1 MTDLAFRAY
10 DPARDAPLMFD
21 LYRDPFEQALF
32 AQRVPLTT
40 LGEFEEWLDG
50 NMRGNYHEFRAIACA
65 DTGELAGFTF
75 AYDYRPFDLHCK
87 VCVYMRPEWRGSGA
101 AGLMG
106 ARFMGDLFAAYPLR
120 KIYALVYGYNA
131 ESLRSNLEA
140 GFVEEAVL
148 SQYRYLGGAWH
159 DCHVLSLSRE
169 AYEKGLGKLVG
180 HGRRATSAEQPAE

>member
-1 MTDLAFRAY
+1 MASLVFRAF
-10 DPARDAPLMFD
+10 DESLDASVMFD
-21 LYRDPFEQALF
+21 LYRDPYEQALF

-40 LGEFEEWLDG
+40 LTEFREWLDG
-50 NMRGNYHEFRAIACA
+50 NMRGNYHEFRVIADEA
-65 DTGELAGFTF
+65 AGELAGFVF

-87 VCVYMRPEWRGSGA
+87 VCAYMRPEWRGSGA

-120 KIYALVYGYNA
+120 KVYALVYGYNDQ
-131 ESLRSNLEA
+131 SLRSNLEA

-148 SQYRYLGGAWH
+148 REYRYLAGAWH

-169 AYEKGLGKLVG
+169 AFEAGLGKLVG
-180 HGRRATSAEQPAE
+180 AR